1 MAQIDLVKDKSVIVL
16 TTGQDVPAEAE
27 FIRYKGDWFK
37 RAEEQS
43 PTTNEQW
50 VQTENQDAE
59 KVAYVDGK
67 ELIAKTRY
75 TKVADQTTNEMFR

>member
-1 MAQIDLVKDKSVIVL
+1 MAQIELVKEKSVIVL

-27 FIRYKGDWFK
+27 FIRYKNDWFK

-43 PTTNEQW
+43 PTANEQW